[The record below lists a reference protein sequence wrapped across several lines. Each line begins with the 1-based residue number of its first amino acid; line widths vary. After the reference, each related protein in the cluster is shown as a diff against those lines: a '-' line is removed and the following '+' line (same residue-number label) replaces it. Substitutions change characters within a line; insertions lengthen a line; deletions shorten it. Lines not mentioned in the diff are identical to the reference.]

1 MIDHDRIAEI
11 RIRADK
17 CEESL
22 ILLDK
27 SEDRLTCLRM
37 LRDARENL
45 DIAEDLLIKIEKM

>member
-1 MIDHDRIAEI
+1 MIDHDKIAEI
-11 RIRADK
+11 RIRANI

-22 ILLDK
+22 IHLDK
-27 SEDRLTCLRM
+27 AEDRLICLRM